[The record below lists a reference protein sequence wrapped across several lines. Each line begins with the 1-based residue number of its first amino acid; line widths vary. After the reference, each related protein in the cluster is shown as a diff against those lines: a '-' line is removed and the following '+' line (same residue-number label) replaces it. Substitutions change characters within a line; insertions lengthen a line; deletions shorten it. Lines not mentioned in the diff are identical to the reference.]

1 MVPVR
6 SDVEII
12 REVLQDLPAG
22 AAWTPNTAPEP
33 KDVFAPRAHRN
44 VLDLSRTLVVGNR
57 GTGKTFWSHV
67 LWSQR
72 GRGLVADAYGLSD
85 LKRVEAVFGFQGSI
99 TDKNAPSA
107 KVISTALARGVEPQ
121 TFWQAVLLR
130 AYGARA
136 TAGLPDDFVG
146 LSQWFAANP
155 EDGERRIREA
165 DEARADS
172 VLLVMF
178 DALDTIADDWI
189 SIRLRTEG
197 LLRLAVV
204 AKGLRNTRIKIF
216 MRPDQFEDTALFRFP
231 DATKLRAERV
241 NLEWRFYDLYAL
253 MFFHIWK
260 DNDGRNALKNI
271 AGLHSVLFR
280 KNGEQI
286 QPALIM
292 HEGVQRSIFN
302 TIAGEWMGG
311 DRKRG
316 ATYSWLIQHLSDA
329 YGETT
334 PRAFLTALRGA
345 AQIMPIRHDTAIDY
359 RGITHGVGE
368 ASENRV
374 DDLLQDYWWIDYIR
388 EPLAGLHTPI
398 TKEALFAAWKS
409 ADTAAQIRAV
419 APVRGLLPVYLALRA
434 RIDELPRDL
443 ASEIK
448 TEEDALLMSLRLIS
462 VCEIRTNQ
470 KVNFPD
476 IFRVAFK
483 MKRRGGIP
491 PRRGAQ

>member
-1 MVPVR
+1 MLPPR

-12 REVLQDLPAG
+12 RELLQDLPAG
-22 AAWTPNTAPEP
+22 AAWTPNTTPEP

-67 LWSQR
+67 LWSRQ
-72 GRGLVADAYGLSD
+72 GRGLVAEAYGLSE

-99 TDKNAPSA
+99 TDQNAPSA
-107 KVISTALARGVEPQ
+107 KVITAALDRGVEPQ
-121 TFWQAVLLR
+121 VFWQAVLLK
-130 AYGARA
+130 AYGPVA
-136 TAGLPDDFVG
+136 TTGLPQDFVG
-146 LSQWFAANP
+146 LSEWFAANP
-155 EDGERRIREA
+155 EQGERRIREA
-165 DEARADS
+165 DEARAET

-178 DALDTIADDWI
+178 DALDTIADDWV
-189 SIRLRTEG
+189 SIRTRTEG

-260 DNDGRNALKNI
+260 NTEGKEALRNI
-271 AGLHSVLFR
+271 AGIHAQLFR

-286 QPALIM
+286 QPILIM
-292 HEGVQRSIFN
+292 HEGVQRSLFKA
-302 TIAGEWMGG
+302 IAGEWMGG

-345 AQIMPIRHDTAIDY
+345 AQILPIRHDTAIDY

-388 EPLAGLHTPI
+388 EPLSGLHTPI
-398 TKEALFAAWKS
+398 TKEALFTAWKE
-409 ADTAAQIRAV
+409 ANTASQIRAV
-419 APVRGLLPVYLALRA
+419 APLRGLLPVYLALRA
-434 RIDELPRDL
+434 RIDELPREL
-443 ASEIK
+443 AADISTDEN
-448 TEEDALLMSLRLIS
+448 ALLMSLRLIS

-491 PRRGAQ
+491 PRRNTQ